1 MSDLMGDF
9 LSELRTQVEN
19 RTITK
24 PSRWAEK
31 RRVMGMPFE
40 GFYSFKYHPWCR
52 ELHDTKASWNVSMKS
67 AQAGYTEV
75 GINLALYTVDVLK
88 KNVLYVLPT
97 LGDASDF
104 SRSRFNPALRQS
116 PYLKRVFTDANNVGL
131 KMAGNVSLYIRGSRG
146 DANLKS
152 IPVSV
157 LILDELDEMDQSQI
171 ELALQRLRG
180 QPEKKVW
187 FISTPTVPGHGVSL
201 EYAKSTQEHFRFKCP
216 GCGKMDEFSFPDSIK
231 ICGED
236 MNDPDCYRSHYQCT
250 MCSYEY
256 KMWRDENNFLR
267 QDDKLQTL
275 CNTGVWQPTVTDTDP
290 DRRGFKVNQ
299 LYSYTVS
306 PAEIVI
312 DWFKA
317 QTNSFA
323 KQEFHKSILGE
334 PYVGEK
340 SQVNDDMIARAVKQ
354 YSIKQLTPKP
364 GEKRMITM
372 GIDRGEWCNYV
383 VCEWFYPQFCV
394 DLNTAAEC
402 RVLDAGRFH
411 QEDFEVYPD
420 RLMHEWQVRACV
432 VDMEPGPQDA
442 RRFARRFPG
451 FVWLSKYIVGRTGK
465 EMAIEDDGSYAPV
478 LKSDRTNWLDVCL
491 GRFYSNR
498 IEIPN
503 DLPRG
508 FAEHI
513 KNLVRV
519 YEEDQDGHPYA
530 LYRNFGKPDHYGHAL
545 NYAEMA
551 LPCAAA
557 IATNTNIGKFL

>member
-1 MSDLMGDF
+1 MSGLMGEF
-9 LSELRTQVEN
+9 LDELRNQVEN
-19 RTITK
+19 RTISL

-31 RRVMGMPFE
+31 RRVMGHPFE
-40 GFYSFKYHPWCR
+40 GNYSFKYHPWCR
-52 ELHDTKASWNVSMKS
+52 ELHNSTASWNVSMKS

-75 GINLALYTVDVLK
+75 GINIALYTVDVLR

-97 LGDASDF
+97 MGDASDF
-104 SRSRFNPALRQS
+104 SRSRFNPALSMS
-116 PYLKRVFTDANNVGL
+116 PYLKRIFTDANNVGL
-131 KMAGNVSLYIRGSRG
+131 KMAGNTSLYIRGSRG
-146 DANLKS
+146 DSNLKS

-201 EYAKSTQEHFRFKCP
+201 EYAKSTQEHFRFRCP
-216 GCGKMDEFSFPDSIK
+216 GCNKMDELSFPDSIK

-236 MNDPDCYRSHYQCT
+236 MTDPDCYKSYYQCT
-250 MCSYEY
+250 MCKYKY
-256 KMWRDENNFLR
+256 KMSKKDNFIV

-275 CNTGVWQPTVTDTDP
+275 VNTGVWQPTVTGTDP
-290 DRRGFKVNQ
+290 DRRGFKINQ

-312 DWFKA
+312 DWFKG
-317 QTNSFA
+317 QTNAFA

-334 PYVGEK
+334 PYIGEK
-340 SQVNDDMIARAVKQ
+340 SQVTDAMIQKAIRQ
-354 YSIKQLTPKP
+354 YGCKQLAPKP
-364 GEKRMITM
+364 GENRMITM

-383 VCEWFYPQFCV
+383 ICEWFYPPNIL
-394 DLNTAAEC
+394 DLNTHADC

-420 RLMHEWQVRACV
+420 RLMHEYQVKACV
-432 VDMEPGPQDA
+432 VDMEPGAQDA

-451 FVWLSKYIVGRTGK
+451 FVWMSKYIEGRTGK
-465 EMAIEDDGSYAPV
+465 EMTIDDDNSYAPM
-478 LKSDRTNWLDVCL
+478 LKTDRTNWLDICL
-491 GRFYSNR
+491 GRFYAGK
-498 IEIPN
+498 IEIPH

-513 KNLVRV
+513 KNLVRL
-519 YEEDQDGHPYA
+519 YEQDKHGKPYA
-530 LYRNFGKPDHYGHAL
+530 LYRHFGKPDHYGHAL

-557 IATNTNIGKFL
+557 TASNSNIAKFL